1 MRPQD
6 AAGRRPRRTALS
18 VDPRVARALVCGPM
32 QQFLSRNRLSELL
45 DRAASCRVVVVG
57 DVMLDVYLSGD
68 VERISPEAPVPVMR
82 VRERRDA
89 LGGAANV
96 AQNGDAN
103 GTGCDRVGTVC
114 D

>member
-82 VRERRDA
+82 VRERRGA
-89 LGGAANV
+89 RGGAGHVRRKV
-96 AQNGDAN
+96 AAIRGGGDP
-103 GTGCDRVGTVC
+103 VGN
-114 D
+114 

>member
-6 AAGRRPRRTALS
+6 TAGRRPRHTALS

-68 VERISPEAPVPVMR
+68 VERISPEAPVPLTR
-82 VRERRDA
+82 VRQRRGTPSRA
-89 LGGAANV
+89 PHV
-96 AQNGDAN
+96 AQN
-103 GTGCDRVGTVC
+103 RPP
-114 D
+114 